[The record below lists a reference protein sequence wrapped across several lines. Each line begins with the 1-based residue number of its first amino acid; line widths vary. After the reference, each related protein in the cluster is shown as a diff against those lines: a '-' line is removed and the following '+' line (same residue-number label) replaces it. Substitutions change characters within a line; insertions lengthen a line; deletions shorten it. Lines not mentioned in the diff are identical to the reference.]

1 MNFNLPLPN
10 REDQREFD
18 VVGFG
23 LNAVD
28 HLVTVPRF
36 PQFNTK
42 TMMTSHQQLAG
53 GQVSSAMV
61 GVQRLGLKA
70 SYIGKVG
77 YDNEGRILIDSLR
90 DEGVECDGVIIANGA
105 RTQSAVIIIEQFSGE
120 RTIIWHH
127 DEHTRVAPVELKRE
141 HLTRARVLHLDGYDT
156 QAAVQ
161 AAKWARE
168 AGMPVTADLDNIYEG
183 LDDLLPLIDC
193 LIMSQDLTAK
203 LAGVHPGA
211 DAERAALKQLQ
222 EKYGCYLVAM
232 TQGARGAL
240 AYVEGQYI
248 ESPGFR
254 PPVIRDTTGAGDA
267 FRAGFIYGL
276 VKGLS
281 IEDAMRT
288 ANAVAAL
295 KCRELGA
302 RTGLPREEE
311 LKKFLNA

>member
-1 MNFNLPLPN
+1 MNFNFTLPT
-10 REDQREFD
+10 DREFD

-28 HLVTVPRF
+28 HLVTVPRY
-36 PQFNTK
+36 PSFNTK
-42 TMMTSHQQLAG
+42 TPMTEHRQLAG

-61 GVQRLGLKA
+61 GVKRLGLRA
-70 SYIGKVG
+70 TYIGKVG

-90 DEGVECDGVIIANGA
+90 DEGVECDGVMIINGA

-120 RTIIWHH
+120 RTILWHH
-127 DEHTRVAPVELKRE
+127 DDKTRIAPAELRRE
-141 HLTRARVLHLDGYDT
+141 QITRARVLHLDGYDT
-156 QAAVQ
+156 RAAIQ
-161 AAKWARE
+161 AAKWAHE

-193 LIMSQDLTAK
+193 LIMSQDL
-203 LAGVHPGA
+203 AGRLSGVPPGA
-211 DAERAALKQLQ
+211 EAEQAALKKLQ
-222 EKYGCYLVAM
+222 ERYGCYLVSM

-240 AYVEGQYI
+240 AYVEGEYI
-248 ESPGFR
+248 ASPGFR

-281 IEDAMRT
+281 IEETMRT

-302 RTGLPREEE
+302 RAGLPREEE
-311 LKKFLNA
+311 LRRFLGQG